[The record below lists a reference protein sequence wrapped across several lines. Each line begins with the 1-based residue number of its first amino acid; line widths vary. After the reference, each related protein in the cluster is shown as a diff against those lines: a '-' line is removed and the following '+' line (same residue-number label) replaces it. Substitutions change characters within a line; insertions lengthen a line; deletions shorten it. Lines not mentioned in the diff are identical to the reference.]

1 MSSINETETDTVAGQ
16 DQDDEQ
22 KAQLPGKLGSSL
34 FTPRTVI
41 SFIVALVVMY
51 LVISRTDI
59 DFRDSLRQIR
69 QANIF
74 YFVAALFMYYITF
87 VLRGWRWKGMLA
99 SAGISEKTGHH
110 MPGMSGMFQIM
121 TLSWFANSIL
131 PARMGDAYRC
141 YLMKRRANA
150 SFGVSLGTMLAERLI
165 DLIVLVGMLLMAGVV
180 VYGTHAPDRAQQAF
194 LAGGA
199 VVVLGVV
206 GVAVFWLLRERIEG
220 HLPSRIL
227 LHYRKVRNGL
237 FDSLGKPR
245 MPVGISL
252 LLWLCD
258 GMRVLLVA
266 LALGEHIPYHAA
278 VMVAL
283 LSALVSTIPITPAG
297 LGFVEGIMIYA
308 LTSIGVANNTAA
320 AIALLDRLV
329 TYGSLLIIGTLVYL
343 WVLRKD
349 LQPSDASTG
358 RSKRSI

>member
-1 MSSINETETDTVAGQ
+1 MNGTDKDTVGTDEMDV
-16 DQDDEQ
+16 DQQ
-22 KAQLPGKLGSSL
+22 AQMPGKLGSSL

-41 SFIVALVVMY
+41 SFLVAMVVLY
-51 LVISRTDI
+51 FVISRTDI

-69 QANIF
+69 QANLL
-74 YFVAALFMYYITF
+74 YFGAALFMFYITF
-87 VLRGWRWKGMLA
+87 LLRGWRWKGMLG
-99 SAGISEKTGHH
+99 SAGISEETGHT
-110 MPGMSGMFQIM
+110 MPTTSGMFQII

-141 YLMKRRANA
+141 YLIKRRANA

-194 LAGGA
+194 LAGG
-199 VVVLGVV
+199 VVVLIGVI
-206 GVAVFWLLRERIEG
+206 GVSILWFLRDRIETV
-220 HLPSRIL
+220 LPVRIVS
-227 LHYRKVRNGL
+227 HYRKVRNGL
-237 FDSLGKPR
+237 FESLGKPR
-245 MPVGISL
+245 MPVGISV

-258 GMRVLLVA
+258 GLRLFLVA
-266 LALGEHIPYHAA
+266 WSLGQHIPYQAA
-278 VMVAL
+278 IMVAL

-308 LTSIGVANNTAA
+308 LTTIGVASSTAA

-329 TYGSLLIIGTLVYL
+329 TYGSLLIVGGLVYL

-349 LQPSDASTG
+349 LRPDDASTG
-358 RSKRSI
+358 

>member
-1 MSSINETETDTVAGQ
+1 MSAMNDGTRGGVSPEVQE
-16 DQDDEQ
+16 DDMREPAP
-22 KAQLPGKLGSSL
+22 KELGSSL
-34 FTPRTVI
+34 FTPRTII
-41 SFIVALVVMY
+41 SFLLALVVLY
-51 LVISRTDI
+51 LVINRTDI
-59 DFRDSLRQIR
+59 DFAESIRQIR
-69 QANIF
+69 EANIW
-74 YFVAALFMYYITF
+74 YFGAALLMYYITF
-87 VLRGWRWKGMLA
+87 LLRGWRWKGMLG
-99 SAGISEKTGHH
+99 SAGISDATGHP
-110 MPGMSGMFQIM
+110 MPGLSGMFQIM

-141 YLMKRRANA
+141 YLIKKRANA

-165 DLIVLVGMLLMAGVV
+165 DLIVLVGMLLMAGTI

-206 GVAVFWLLRERIEG
+206 GVSVFWILRERIESFM
-220 HLPSRIL
+220 PARVV

-237 FDSLGKPR
+237 FDSLGKP
-245 MPVGISL
+245 MIPVGISVV
-252 LLWLCD
+252 LWICD
-258 GMRVLLVA
+258 GLRVFFVA
-266 LALGEHIPYHAA
+266 SALGQFIPFQAA

-308 LTSIGVANNTAA
+308 LTTIGVASSTAA

-329 TYGSLLIIGTLVYL
+329 TYGSLLVVGGIVYL

-349 LQPSDASTG
+349 LRPQDANSG
-358 RSKRSI
+358 